1 MKIEHDKVTPFLWYE
16 RDAEAAAKL
25 YVSLF
30 PDSKIEESNPTMV
43 TFTLAGRRF
52 IALNGGP
59 HYKATPAYSMFVR
72 CADQAE
78 VDDLWEKLMAG
89 GGKEDRCGWMRDKF
103 GLSWQIV
110 PVRLL
115 ELLSH
120 QDREVAARARKA
132 MLEMQKIDVKRLEQA
147 AGEGHRSS

>member
-1 MKIEHDKVTPFLWYE
+1 MKHDKVTPFLWYE

-30 PDSKIEESNPTMV
+30 PKSKIEEASPMTV
-43 TFTLAGRRF
+43 TFTLSGRRF

>member
-1 MKIEHDKVTPFLWYE
+1 MKHDKVTPFLWYD

-30 PDSKIEESNPTMV
+30 PKSKIEEVSPMTV

-72 CADQAE
+72 CENQRE
-78 VDDLWEKLMAG
+78 VDRLWKKLLAG
-89 GGKEDRCGWMRDKF
+89 GGQEDRCGWLRDKF

-120 QDREVAARARKA
+120 RDREVASRATKA
-132 MLEMQKIDVKRLEQA
+132 MLEMQKIDVKRLERA
-147 AGEGHRSS
+147 AGEARRSS